1 MLNNLQRHTIKVA
14 TILTLMAIAFA
25 FLHSEVGLFN
35 YNNENHDTHEHDY
48 CKIVNTTIT
57 FKKTTEDV
65 IKLKVDASIIFH
77 CVDEINRYSKIF
89 TLDSKQLHAPH
100 KSTEVYLF
108 SRALLI

>member
-14 TILTLMAIAFA
+14 TILTLMAIIFT

-35 YNNENHDTHEHDY
+35 YDNENHDTHDY

-65 IKLKVDASIIFH
+65 VKLKADASIIFH
-77 CVDEINRYSKIF
+77 CIDEINRYSKIF
-89 TLDSKQLHAPH
+89 TLDSEQLHAPH
-100 KSTEVYLF
+100 KSTDVYLF
-108 SRALLI
+108 SRVLLI